1 MKKKITVIGGGNVGS
16 AIAID
21 LSKNHSVTVIDI
33 FERNLPKPIH
43 FSKANIL
50 KENAEKILEN
60 SELVITAVP
69 GHTGFKILEKV
80 ISAGKNVVDISFF
93 PEDPFLLD
101 ELAKKNDVTAIVDCG
116 LAPGLGNLVLGYHH
130 ARMQVE
136 SFRCYV
142 AGLPVERSWPFQYK
156 AVFSPI
162 DVIEEYTRPAR
173 MVENGK
179 VVTKEALSE
188 LELIEI
194 PGLGTLE
201 AFNTDG
207 LRTLLKTIPVPE
219 LLEKTMRYPGTTQYL
234 EMLKKCGFFS
244 DNTITVNGTSISP
257 LDVTSE
263 LLFKQWKIKP
273 GDEDLSVLAIK
284 IEGKEAD
291 KKMIHDYFMID
302 RYNEA
307 TQTLS
312 MARTTGYTCAAAA
325 ELLVEGKFERKGIC
339 PPEYIGAKEE
349 AFNFILDYL
358 EKRDITFKRNTTYEK

>member
-1 MKKKITVIGGGNVGS
+1 MMTKIAVIGGGNVGT
-16 AIAID
+16 AMALD
-21 LSKNHSVTVIDI
+21 LCKDHSVTVLDI
-33 FERNLPKPIH
+33 SDRDLPEPIQFVKVNL
-43 FSKANIL
+43 L
-50 KENAEKILEN
+50 KENTQKILDEYN
-60 SELVITAVP
+60 LVITAVP
-69 GHTGFKILEKV
+69 GFTGFKILEKV
-80 ISAGKNVVDISFF
+80 ILAGKNVVDISFF

-101 ELAKKNDVTAIVDCG
+101 QIAKQNDVTAIVDCG

-130 ARMQVE
+130 ARMQVD

-173 MVENGK
+173 VIENGK
-179 VVTKEALSE
+179 MVTKEALSE
-188 LELIEI
+188 LEFIEI

-234 EMLKKCGFFS
+234 EMLKKSGFFS
-244 DNTITVNGTSISP
+244 EQAITVNNTSLKP
-257 LDVTSE
+257 LDFTSE

-284 IEGKEAD
+284 IQGKEANRSVT
-291 KKMIHDYFMID
+291 HDYFMID
-302 RYNEA
+302 RYDK
-307 TQTLS
+307 QSQLLS
-312 MARTTGYTCAAAA
+312 MARTTGYTCTAAAN
-325 ELLVEGKFERKGIC
+325 LLISGGFASKGIC
-339 PPEYIGAKEE
+339 PPEYIGADEK
-349 AFNFILDYL
+349 AFKFILDYL
-358 EKRDITFKRNTTYEK
+358 NNRNIVFKTNKNYES